1 MKRRYDACRFIRV
14 ERWRVFYKRHSVWMR
29 FFSLIQFNCCF
40 SLQRFLKIGV
50 MTCLHDFEVFPLQ
63 QLNFKISTGKLF
75 VKNDFARSIL
85 FKRGKSLQ
93 NLLQILRCYQSNSSN
108 SFFTIF
114 INFWL
119 ILNWSS
125 EVLELYQNNVLVI
138 NWYQWDIPGHLTFW
152 AHFGLIFW
160 LVLYQIL
167 VCSFFG
173 TSGTSQTILHIP
185 KSCLVAF
192 QSP

>member
-1 MKRRYDACRFIRV
+1 MAQFFFMSCWDLSQPTLNYPTFSKKVITLLLSVVSLLCYIKKILLVTYMKRRYDACRFIRV

-108 SFFTIF
+108 
-114 INFWL
+114 L
-119 ILNWSS
+119 
-125 EVLELYQNNVLVI
+125 
-138 NWYQWDIPGHLTFW
+138 
-152 AHFGLIFW
+152 
-160 LVLYQIL
+160 
-167 VCSFFG
+167 
-173 TSGTSQTILHIP
+173 
-185 KSCLVAF
+185 
-192 QSP
+192 

>member
-1 MKRRYDACRFIRV
+1 MKMLQAIKEYCNTDFRIFKKNLWAVKTSPNPHWITPHFQKKVITLLLSVVSLLCYIKKILLVTYMKRRYDACRFIRV

-40 SLQRFLKIGV
+40 SMQRFLKIGV

-108 SFFTIF
+108 
-114 INFWL
+114 L
-119 ILNWSS
+119 
-125 EVLELYQNNVLVI
+125 
-138 NWYQWDIPGHLTFW
+138 
-152 AHFGLIFW
+152 
-160 LVLYQIL
+160 
-167 VCSFFG
+167 
-173 TSGTSQTILHIP
+173 
-185 KSCLVAF
+185 
-192 QSP
+192 